1 MRTILDD
8 ATTWF
13 LESSCQSVDGSLVIR
28 LAEGIKGKDRLPVQV
43 GEQILGPYFPVTIE
57 SVSRV
62 VEVRFAN
69 ALAFLS
75 LNESY
80 DMPDP
85 TLQVDDRSNLRA
97 VADSRFRQYLAAN
110 TSSFELGPQPLTEW
124 LLWTENQL
132 IQVLCSGEPEVIQLN
147 ETADLSIHRY
157 PTWYAN

>member
-13 LESSCQSVDGSLVIR
+13 LESSRLSADGLLVIR
-28 LAEGIKGKDRLPVQV
+28 LAEGIKGKERLPVQV

-57 SVSRV
+57 AASRI

-69 ALAFLS
+69 ALAFFS

-80 DMPDP
+80 DTPDS
-85 TLQVDDRSNLRA
+85 TLQTNDRTTLRA
-97 VADSRFRQYLAAN
+97 VTDSRFRQYLAAN
-110 TSSFELGPQPLTEW
+110 TSAFELCPPPLTEW

-132 IQVLCSGEPEVIQLN
+132 FQVLCSGEPEVRLLH
-147 ETADLSIHRY
+147 EAADLSISRS
-157 PTWYAN
+157 PTWYAS